1 MQRSKRLLAATLA
14 IVFSGLAQAAQAQSE
29 IKIGEI
35 NSYSLLPAFT
45 EPYRKGW
52 QLAVEEINAAGGVN
66 GKKLVVVS
74 KDDGGKPADAQTAAN
89 ELVSS
94 ENVAMLTGT
103 FLSNI
108 GLAVSDFANQKK
120 VFFLAAEPLTD
131 AITWAKGNR
140 YTFRLR
146 PSNYMQAAML
156 VEAAAKL
163 PAKRWATIAPN
174 YEYGQSAVAV
184 FKKLMSEKRPDIQWV
199 EEQWP
204 PQGKIDA
211 GPVVQAVAA
220 ANPEAI
226 LNVTFGADLVKL
238 VREGNTRGLFKDRS
252 VVSFLTGE
260 PEYLDPLK
268 DETPEGWIVTGYPWY
283 SDQDAGARCLPEG
296 VSGQVQRLSEAR
308 FDRRLRDHQVGR
320 RDPRQGQLDR
330 SGEADRGGR
339 GIVGAVAVRRD
350 CFPQDRS
357 SVDAGRVRRQDRAEG
372 RQGRDGG
379 FGLSQGFGLSSERCR
394 SRKNAP
400 EGVRRLIPQSVR
412 SRSSLRA
419 QRSNPD
425 CRDKKVWIAS
435 SLRSSQ

>member
-1 MQRSKRLLAATLA
+1 MRRYLVGATLA
-14 IVFSGLAQAAQAQSE
+14 IALAGMANSALAQSE

-35 NSYSLLPAFT
+35 NSYSLLPGFT
-45 EPYRKGW
+45 DPYRKGW
-52 QLAVEEINAAGGVN
+52 QLAVDEINAAGGIN
-66 GKKLVVVS
+66 GKKLVVIS

-94 ENVAMLTGT
+94 DNVAMLVGT

-131 AITWAKGNR
+131 AITWSKGNK

-156 VEAAAKL
+156 VEEAAKL

-184 FKKLMSEKRPDIQWV
+184 FKELMSKKRPDIQWV
-199 EEQWP
+199 DEQWP

-220 ANPEAI
+220 ANPDAI
-226 LNVTFGADLVKL
+226 LNVTFAADLVKL
-238 VREGNTRGLFKDRS
+238 VREGNTRGLFKNRQ

-283 SDQDAGARCLPEG
+283 NIQTPEHDAFLKAYQAKYNDYPRLGSVVGYETIKAAAAILTKAGSTDTDKLIEAAEG
-296 VSGQVQRLSEAR
+296 ISVPSPFGPITFRKI
-308 FDRRLRDHQVGR
+308 DHQSTLGAFTGKTALKDGKGIMVDTAYRNG
-320 RDPRQGQLDR
+320 
-330 SGEADRGGR
+330 ADYL
-339 GIVGAVAVRRD
+339 
-350 CFPQDRS
+350 PS
-357 SVDAGRVRRQDRAEG
+357 DAEVE
-372 RQGRDGG
+372 
-379 FGLSQGFGLSSERCR
+379 
-394 SRKNAP
+394 K
-400 EGVRRLIPQSVR
+400 
-412 SRSSLRA
+412 LR
-419 QRSNPD
+419 PKD
-425 CRDKKVWIAS
+425 
-435 SLRSSQ
+435 